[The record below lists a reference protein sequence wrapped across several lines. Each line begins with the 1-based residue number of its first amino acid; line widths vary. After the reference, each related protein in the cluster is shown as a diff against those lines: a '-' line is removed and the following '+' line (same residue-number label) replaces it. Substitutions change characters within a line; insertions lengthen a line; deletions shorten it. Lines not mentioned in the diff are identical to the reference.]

1 MVTAETAEKWEKV
14 EEVLELVKASK
25 GEKVFYFFNYCFL
38 AVCAFL
44 TLFPFVNVIATSFSS
59 SRAITSGEVF
69 LLPVEA
75 NINSYIN
82 LVKDGQLFVAMKNT
96 VLVTVVGTLFNMTAT
111 ILAAYP
117 LSKKRLR
124 GRNLFLMMIVF
135 TMVFSG
141 GMIPGFILVRQLKL
155 IDTYWS
161 LWLPGLLSTY
171 NMFVMRTF
179 FNGIPVSLEEAAII
193 DGANDITILLK
204 IILPLSMP
212 VIATLT
218 LFYAVGGWNSYFG
231 PLMYITTSTK
241 QVLMVKL
248 YQMIDTM
255 SQTLL
260 NSVSVGGSEGILQ
273 EEMIAPEG
281 IRTAAIV
288 ITIAPIMCVYPFLQK
303 YFVKGVMIGSV
314 KG

>member
-1 MVTAETAEKWEKV
+1 MAKSTT
-14 EEVLELVKASK
+14 
-25 GEKVFYFFNYCFL
+25 GEKIFHSVNYFFL
-38 AVCAFL
+38 AIFAFMA
-44 TLFPFVNVIATSFSS
+44 LFPFVNVIATSFSS
-59 SRAITSGEVF
+59 SRAIVSGKVF
-69 LLPVEA
+69 LWPV
-75 NINSYIN
+75 NINFNAYLN
-82 LVKDGQLFVAMKNT
+82 LIKDGQLFVAMKNT
-96 VLVTVVGTLFNMTAT
+96 VLVTAIGTSFNMLAT
-111 ILAAYP
+111 IMAAYP

-124 GRNLFLMMIVF
+124 GRNIFLMMIVF

-141 GMIPGFILVRQLKL
+141 GMIPGFMLIRQLKL

-171 NMFVMRTF
+171 NVFVMKTF
-179 FNGIPVSLEEAAII
+179 FNGIPESLEEAAIV
-193 DGANDITILLK
+193 DGANDIYILLK

-218 LFYAVGGWNSYFG
+218 LFYAVGGWNSYFS

-260 NSVSVGGSEGILQ
+260 NSVSTGGSEGIAQ
-273 EEMIAPEG
+273 EVMIAPEG

-288 ITIAPIMCVYPFLQK
+288 ITIVPIMCVYPFLQK